1 MGFKMIKCLKYY
13 KDYLNSITKDR
24 TVESSTRCW
33 HFVCVCGGGFS
44 LKLYDEKEKKMYV
57 NNVAPPKNM
66 LLTQWFFR
74 KEKAR
79 MPGNS
84 CI

>member
-1 MGFKMIKCLKYY
+1 MVFTNQDKMKNMC
-13 KDYLNSITKDR
+13 
-24 TVESSTRCW
+24 
-33 HFVCVCGGGFS
+33 GFS

>member
-33 HFVCVCGGGFS
+33 HFVCVGGGFS